1 MSNLNFDNVPDKG
14 AGFVQPGTIDIFKIA
29 EVEVG
34 AAKTGTPQI
43 KVTFKTKGGDSLI
56 NFFAWTQK
64 AAVNINHLVKNATG
78 EKLTGDTT
86 LEAVAAQLRGKKLA
100 MKVTGRIAT
109 TNGRGYADLPFA
121 SFGAPA
127 DQKDSLVFTAGE
139 RAKIDAALAATG
151 SPAAADTDGGAVAP
165 TASDNDE
172 F

>member
-1 MSNLNFDNVPDKG
+1 MSNLNFDNVADKG
-14 AGFVQPGTIDIFKIA
+14 AGYVQPGTIDIFKIT

-34 AAKTGTPQI
+34 AAKTGTPQL
-43 KVTFKTKGGDSLI
+43 KVTFKNEAGDSLM
-56 NFFAWTQK
+56 NYFAWTQK

-100 MKVTGRIAT
+100 MKVTGRVAT

-121 SFGAPA
+121 SFAAPV
-127 DQKDSLVFTAGE
+127 DQLDTLKFTAGE
-139 RAKIDAALAATG
+139 NAKIAEANAATG
-151 SPAAADTDGGAVAP
+151 SPAAADSDGAAP
-165 TASDNDE
+165 TAADNDE

>member
-1 MSNLNFDNVPDKG
+1 MSNLNFDNVADKG
-14 AGFVQPGTIDIFKIA
+14 AGFVQPGTIDIFKI
-29 EVEVG
+29 EDVEVG
-34 AAKTGTPQI
+34 AAKTGTPQL
-43 KVTFKTKGGDSLI
+43 KVTFKTKEGDSLI

-86 LEAVAAQLRGKKLA
+86 LEVVAAQLKGKKLA

-121 SFGAPA
+121 SFGAPV
-127 DQKDSLVFTAGE
+127 DQLDTLKFTAGE
-139 RAKIDAALAATG
+139 QAKIDSANAATG
-151 SPAAADTDGGAVAP
+151 SPAAADADASP